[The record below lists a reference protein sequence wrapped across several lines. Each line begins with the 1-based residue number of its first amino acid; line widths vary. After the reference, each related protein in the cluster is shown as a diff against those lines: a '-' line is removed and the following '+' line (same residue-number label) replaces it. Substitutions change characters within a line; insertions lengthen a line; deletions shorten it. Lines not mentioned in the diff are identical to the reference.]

1 MLNQRACEGTEQCN
15 MNIFKR
21 FFSATLLFTTLTG
34 AAVELIPVEK
44 SPVIVFINGKK
55 YYVHTVKSGDTLY
68 SIAKAY
74 EVDESVIREYN
85 PSVADGLRIDQ
96 TVKIPVSDS
105 ALAVERAEKKRK
117 KDYLTHKVKAGQTL
131 YAIARDYNISVATL
145 REDNPSIN
153 PQALTIGE
161 TLWIRRAAIG
171 SSTEQQAQ
179 AEMVEYT
186 TTLNKATDDDGFDHH
201 VVKPGET
208 VYSLSRRYGISEAE
222 FAQINDIS
230 LGLKAG
236 AIIRIP
242 KPKSEE
248 SAQENIA
255 ENAPSTT
262 TNNID
267 ITFQRLDSTQPL
279 NVALMLPMNINS
291 KPNASY
297 VEFYQGF
304 LLGLDKIKQSGGG
317 ETKLTVYNTA
327 HDQLKVQQIVGS
339 TMFEGTNLIVGP
351 VYEDELNPVLQYAH
365 KNSVPVVS
373 PLANISAV
381 QSPALYQLSPAP
393 EKKYEKIGNLLDGGR
408 DIYLIYASSNDKE
421 FEQEILRELYGR
433 PYAAYNYSFTDQK
446 STFTPRNAEAKAIE
460 SMDDILKGEKPCLFI
475 VLANSETDVDRILG
489 TISSSKV
496 ALTDRSEPSAQY
508 VVLGTSRWGRFG
520 NIDHTTYFNNNVVMI
535 STYHAKRDS
544 KAVRDFDSRYIE
556 AYGALPSLY
565 AYRGYDTA
573 MIFCAG
579 MRGDID
585 YKMLDKRYTPL
596 QTTYKF
602 VGGDNGQRY
611 INQEWVRVNYNSD
624 YTITI
629 E

>member
-1 MLNQRACEGTEQCN
+1 MK
-15 MNIFKR
+15 IFKR
-21 FFSATLLFTTLTG
+21 FIAAGLILTTLSG
-34 AAVELIPVEK
+34 AAVEYMPVEK

-74 EVDESVIREYN
+74 EVNEAVIRDNN
-85 PSVADGLRIDQ
+85 PGMTDGLKIDQ
-96 TVKIPVSDS
+96 TVKIPVPES
-105 ALAVERAEKKRK
+105 ALAENAQMNKKRK
-117 KDYLTHKVKAGQTL
+117 KEYITHKVKAGQTL

-145 REDNPSIN
+145 REDNPSVN
-153 PQALTIGE
+153 PQSLTIGE
-161 TLWIRRAAIG
+161 TLWIRRSEIG
-171 SSTEQQAQ
+171 SSTETEAQ

-186 TTLNKATDDDGFDHH
+186 DNLNKATNDDGYDHH

-208 VYSLSRRYGISEAE
+208 IYSLSRRFGISEAD
-222 FAQINDIS
+222 FKALNDVS
-230 LGLKAG
+230 QGLKAG
-236 AIIRIP
+236 SIIRIP
-242 KPKSEE
+242 KSKETE
-248 SAQENIA
+248 QVAEVDNSAANTPANLDIVFQKLN
-255 ENAPSTT
+255 PS
-262 TNNID
+262 
-267 ITFQRLDSTQPL
+267 QPL
-279 NVALMLPMNINS
+279 NIALMLPMNINS

-304 LLGLDKIKQSGGG
+304 LLGLESVKQTSGG

-327 HDQLKVQQIVGS
+327 HDQLKVQQIVNS

-365 KNSVPVVS
+365 KHSVPVVS
-373 PLANISAV
+373 PLANITAV
-381 QSPALYQLSPAP
+381 QSPVLYQLSPSTD
-393 EKKYEKIGNLLDGGR
+393 KKYEKIANLLDGGR

-421 FEQEILRELYGR
+421 FEQEIIRELHGR
-433 PYAAYNYSFTDQK
+433 PYSAYNYSFTDQK
-446 STFTPRNAEAKAIE
+446 STFTPRNAEARAIE

-475 VLANSETDVDRILG
+475 VLANAETDVDRILG

-496 ALTDRSEPSAQY
+496 ALTDRSESSAQY
-508 VVLGTSRWGRFG
+508 VVMGTSRWGRFG
-520 NIDHTTYFNNNVVMI
+520 NIDHTSYFNNNVVMI

-556 AYGALPSLY
+556 SYGALPSLY

-602 VGGDNGQRY
+602 VEGNAGERY
-611 INQEWVRVNYNSD
+611 INQEWVRVNYNSN

>member
-1 MLNQRACEGTEQCN
+1 MK
-15 MNIFKR
+15 IFKR
-21 FFSATLLFTTLTG
+21 FIAAGLIFSTLSG
-34 AAVELIPVEK
+34 AAAELLPVEK

-74 EVDESVIREYN
+74 EVGENDIRECN
-85 PSVADGLRIDQ
+85 PSVGDGLRIDQ
-96 TVKIPVSDS
+96 TMKIPVPES
-105 ALAVERAEKKRK
+105 ALLKAKAEKKRK
-117 KDYLTHKVKAGQTL
+117 KDYIIHKVKAGQTL
-131 YAIARDYNISVATL
+131 YAIARDYNISVAQL
-145 REDNPSIN
+145 REDNPSVN
-153 PQALTIGE
+153 PQALAVDE
-161 TLWIRRAAIG
+161 LLWIRRTAIG

-179 AEMVEYT
+179 AEMAEYT
-186 TTLNKATDDDGFDHH
+186 DNLNKATNDDGFDHH
-201 VVKPGET
+201 VVQPGET
-208 VYSLSRRYGISEAE
+208 IYSLSRRYGITEAE
-222 FAQINDIS
+222 FAQLNDVS
-230 LGLKAG
+230 QGLKAG
-236 AIIRIP
+236 AIIRLP
-242 KPKSEE
+242 KAKSAEQEE
-248 SAQENIA
+248 VTEVINTPTQATMNSE
-255 ENAPSTT
+255 
-262 TNNID
+262 
-267 ITFQRLDSTQPL
+267 ITFQKLDDSQDL
-279 NVALMLPMNINS
+279 NIALMLPMNINS

-304 LLGLDKIKQSGGG
+304 LLGLDEIKQSGNGN
-317 ETKLTVYNTA
+317 TKLTVYNTA

-339 TMFEGTNLIVGP
+339 TMFEGTNLIVSP

-421 FEQEILRELYGR
+421 FEQEILKELHGR
-433 PYAAYNYSFTDQK
+433 PYSAYNYSFTDQK
-446 STFTPRNAEAKAIE
+446 STFTPRNAEARAIE

-475 VLANSETDVDRILG
+475 VLANAETDVDRILG

-496 ALTDRSEPSAQY
+496 ALTDRSESSAQY
-508 VVLGTSRWGRFG
+508 VVMGTSRWGRFN
-520 NIDHTTYFNNNVVMI
+520 NIDHTSYFNNNVVMI

-544 KAVRDFDSRYIE
+544 KAVRDFDSRYID

-579 MRGDID
+579 MRGDVE
-585 YKMLDKRYTPL
+585 YNMLDKRYTPL

-602 VGGDNGQRY
+602 VRGNAGERY
-611 INQEWVRVNYNSD
+611 VNQEWVRVNYNSD

>member
-1 MLNQRACEGTEQCN
+1 MK
-15 MNIFKR
+15 IFKR
-21 FFSATLLFTTLTG
+21 FIAAGLIFTTLSG
-34 AAVELIPVEK
+34 AAVELLPIDK

-74 EVDESVIREYN
+74 EVGEDAIRDSN
-85 PSVADGLRIDQ
+85 PGVADGLRIDQ
-96 TVKIPVSDS
+96 TVKIPVPES
-105 ALAVERAEKKRK
+105 AILKAKAEKKRK
-117 KDYLTHKVKAGQTL
+117 KDYITHKVKAGQTL

-145 REDNPSIN
+145 REDNPSVN
-153 PQALTIGE
+153 PQALSVGE

-179 AEMVEYT
+179 AEIAEYT
-186 TTLNKATDDDGFDHH
+186 DNLNKATDDDGFDHH

-208 VYSLSRRYGISEAE
+208 IYSLSRRYGITEAE
-222 FAQINDIS
+222 FAQLNDVS
-230 LGLKAG
+230 QGLKAG

-242 KPKSEE
+242 KAKEVEQEVVAEADNTP
-248 SAQENIA
+248 AQ
-255 ENAPSTT
+255 TT
-262 TNNID
+262 PGTE
-267 ITFQRLDSTQPL
+267 ITFQKLDAMQDL
-279 NVALMLPMNINS
+279 NIALMLPMNINS

-304 LLGLDKIKQSGGG
+304 LLGLDEVKKTSNGN
-317 ETKLTVYNTA
+317 TKLTVYNTS

-421 FEQEILRELYGR
+421 FEQEIIKELHGR

-446 STFTPRNAEAKAIE
+446 STFKPRNAEARAIE
-460 SMDDILKGEKPCLFI
+460 SIDDILKGEKPCLFI
-475 VLANSETDVDRILG
+475 VLANAETDVDRILG

-508 VVLGTSRWGRFG
+508 VVMGTSRWGRFN
-520 NIDHTTYFNNNVVMI
+520 NIDHTSYFNNNVVMI

-579 MRGDID
+579 MRGDIE
-585 YKMLDKRYTPL
+585 YNMLDKRYTPL

-602 VGGDNGQRY
+602 VRGNAGERY
-611 INQEWVRVNYNSD
+611 INQEWVRVNYNND

>member
-1 MLNQRACEGTEQCN
+1 MK
-15 MNIFKR
+15 IFKR
-21 FFSATLLFTTLTG
+21 FIAAGLIFSTLSG
-34 AAVELIPVEK
+34 AAVELLPVEK

-74 EVDESVIREYN
+74 EVGENDIRECN
-85 PSVADGLRIDQ
+85 PSVGDGLRIDQ
-96 TVKIPVSDS
+96 TVKIPVPAS
-105 ALAVERAEKKRK
+105 AIIKANAEKKRK
-117 KDYLTHKVKAGQTL
+117 KDYIVHKVKAGQTL
-131 YAIARDYNISVATL
+131 YAIARDYNISVAQL
-145 REDNPSIN
+145 REDNPSVN
-153 PQALTIGE
+153 PQALSVGE
-161 TLWIRRAAIG
+161 SLWIRRTAIG

-179 AEMVEYT
+179 AEMAEYT
-186 TTLNKATDDDGFDHH
+186 DNLNKATSDDGFDNH
-201 VVKPGET
+201 VVQPGET
-208 VYSLSRRYGISEAE
+208 IYSLSRRYGITEAE
-222 FAQINDIS
+222 FAQLNDVS
-230 LGLKAG
+230 QGLKAG

-242 KPKSEE
+242 KAKE
-248 SAQENIA
+248 A
-255 ENAPSTT
+255 EQVVVAEADNTSTQT
-262 TNNID
+262 TLNTE
-267 ITFQRLDSTQPL
+267 ITFQKLDNSQDL
-279 NVALMLPMNINS
+279 NIALMLPMNINS

-304 LLGLDKIKQSGGG
+304 LLGLDEIKQSGNGN
-317 ETKLTVYNTA
+317 TKLTVYNTA

-365 KNSVPVVS
+365 KNNVPVVS

-421 FEQEILRELYGR
+421 FEQEIIKELHGR
-433 PYAAYNYSFTDQK
+433 PYSAYNYSFADQK
-446 STFTPRNAEAKAIE
+446 STFTPRNAEARAIE
-460 SMDDILKGEKPCLFI
+460 SMDDILKSEKPCLFI
-475 VLANSETDVDRILG
+475 VLANAETDVDRILG

-508 VVLGTSRWGRFG
+508 VVMGTSRWGRFN
-520 NIDHTTYFNNNVVMI
+520 NIDHTSYFNNNVVMI

-544 KAVRDFDSRYIE
+544 KAVRDFDSRYID

-579 MRGDID
+579 MRGDIE
-585 YKMLDKRYTPL
+585 YNMLDKRYTPL

-602 VGGDNGQRY
+602 VRGNAGERY
-611 INQEWVRVNYNSD
+611 VNQEWVRVNYNSD

>member
-1 MLNQRACEGTEQCN
+1 MK
-15 MNIFKR
+15 IFKR
-21 FFSATLLFTTLTG
+21 FIAAGLIFATLSG
-34 AAVELIPVEK
+34 AAVELLPVDK

-74 EVDESVIREYN
+74 EVGEDAIRDSN
-85 PSVADGLRIDQ
+85 PGVADGLRIDQ
-96 TVKIPVSDS
+96 TVKIPVPES
-105 ALAVERAEKKRK
+105 AILKAKAEKKRK
-117 KDYLTHKVKAGQTL
+117 KDYITHKVKAGQTL

-145 REDNPSIN
+145 REDNPSVN
-153 PQALTIGE
+153 PQALSVGE

-179 AEMVEYT
+179 AEMAEYT
-186 TTLNKATDDDGFDHH
+186 NNLNKATSDDGFDHH
-201 VVKPGET
+201 VVQPGET
-208 VYSLSRRYGISEAE
+208 IYSLSRRYGITEAE
-222 FAQINDIS
+222 FAQLNDVS
-230 LGLKAG
+230 QGLKAG

-242 KPKSEE
+242 KAKEVE
-248 SAQENIA
+248 QELVAEA
-255 ENAPSTT
+255 ENTPAQTT
-262 TNNID
+262 LNTE
-267 ITFQRLDSTQPL
+267 ITFQKLDNSQDL
-279 NVALMLPMNINS
+279 NIALMLPMNINS

-304 LLGLDKIKQSGGG
+304 LLGLDEIKQSGNGN
-317 ETKLTVYNTA
+317 TKLTVYNTA

-365 KNSVPVVS
+365 KNNVPVVS

-421 FEQEILRELYGR
+421 FEQEIIKELHGR

-446 STFTPRNAEAKAIE
+446 STFKPRNAEARAIE
-460 SMDDILKGEKPCLFI
+460 SIDDILKGEKPCLFI
-475 VLANSETDVDRILG
+475 VLANAETDVDRILG

-508 VVLGTSRWGRFG
+508 VVMGTSRWGRFN
-520 NIDHTTYFNNNVVMI
+520 NIDHTSYFNNNVVMI

-579 MRGDID
+579 MRGDIE
-585 YKMLDKRYTPL
+585 YNMLDKRYTPL

-602 VGGDNGQRY
+602 VRGNAGERY

>member
-1 MLNQRACEGTEQCN
+1 MK
-15 MNIFKR
+15 IFKR
-21 FFSATLLFTTLTG
+21 FIAAGLIFSTLSG
-34 AAVELIPVEK
+34 AAAELLPVEK

-74 EVDESVIREYN
+74 EVGEKDIRECN
-85 PSVADGLRIDQ
+85 PNVGDGLRIDQ
-96 TVKIPVSDS
+96 TVKIPVPAS
-105 ALAVERAEKKRK
+105 AIIKANAEKKRK
-117 KDYLTHKVKAGQTL
+117 KDYIVHKVKAGQTL
-131 YAIARDYNISVATL
+131 YAIARDYNISVAQL
-145 REDNPSIN
+145 REDNPSVN
-153 PQALTIGE
+153 PQALSVGE
-161 TLWIRRAAIG
+161 SLWIRRTAIG

-179 AEMVEYT
+179 AEMAEYT
-186 TTLNKATDDDGFDHH
+186 DNLNKATSDDGFDNH
-201 VVKPGET
+201 VVQPGET
-208 VYSLSRRYGISEAE
+208 IYSLSRRYGITEAE
-222 FAQINDIS
+222 FAQLNDVS
-230 LGLKAG
+230 QGLKAG

-242 KPKSEE
+242 KAKEVE
-248 SAQENIA
+248 QEVVAEA
-255 ENAPSTT
+255 ENTPAQTT
-262 TNNID
+262 LNTE
-267 ITFQRLDSTQPL
+267 ITFQKLNDSQDL
-279 NVALMLPMNINS
+279 NIALMLPMNINS

-304 LLGLDKIKQSGGG
+304 LLGLDEIKQSGNGN
-317 ETKLTVYNTA
+317 TKLTVYNTA

-421 FEQEILRELYGR
+421 FEQEIIKELHGR
-433 PYAAYNYSFTDQK
+433 PYSAYNYSFADQK
-446 STFTPRNAEAKAIE
+446 STFTPRNAEARAIE
-460 SMDDILKGEKPCLFI
+460 SMDDILKSEKPCLFI
-475 VLANSETDVDRILG
+475 VLANAETDVDRILG

-508 VVLGTSRWGRFG
+508 VVMGTSRWGRFN
-520 NIDHTTYFNNNVVMI
+520 NIDHTSYFNNNVVMI

-544 KAVRDFDSRYIE
+544 KAVRDFDSRYID

-579 MRGDID
+579 MRGDIE
-585 YKMLDKRYTPL
+585 YNMLDKRYTPL

-602 VGGDNGQRY
+602 VRGNAGERY
-611 INQEWVRVNYNSD
+611 VNQEWVRVNYNSD

>member
-1 MLNQRACEGTEQCN
+1 MK
-15 MNIFKR
+15 IFKR
-21 FFSATLLFTTLTG
+21 FIAAGLIFSTLSG
-34 AAVELIPVEK
+34 AAAELLPVEK

-74 EVDESVIREYN
+74 EVGENDIRECN
-85 PSVADGLRIDQ
+85 PSVGDGLRIDQ
-96 TVKIPVSDS
+96 TVKIPVPAS
-105 ALAVERAEKKRK
+105 ALIKANAEKKRK
-117 KDYLTHKVKAGQTL
+117 KDYIVHKVKAGQTL
-131 YAIARDYNISVATL
+131 YAIARDYNISVAQL
-145 REDNPSIN
+145 REDNPSVN
-153 PQALTIGE
+153 PQALSVGE
-161 TLWIRRAAIG
+161 SLWIRRTAIG

-179 AEMVEYT
+179 AEMAEYT
-186 TTLNKATDDDGFDHH
+186 NNLNKATSDDGFDNH
-201 VVKPGET
+201 VVQPGET
-208 VYSLSRRYGISEAE
+208 IYSLSRRYGITEAE
-222 FAQINDIS
+222 FAQLNDVS
-230 LGLKAG
+230 QGLKAG

-242 KPKSEE
+242 KAKEVE
-248 SAQENIA
+248 QEVVA
-255 ENAPSTT
+255 EADNAPAQTT
-262 TNNID
+262 LNTE
-267 ITFQRLDSTQPL
+267 ITFQKL
-279 NVALMLPMNINS
+279 NDLQDLNIALMLPMNINS

-304 LLGLDKIKQSGGG
+304 LLGLDEIKQSGNGN
-317 ETKLTVYNTA
+317 TKLTVYNTA
-327 HDQLKVQQIVGS
+327 HDQLKVQQIVSS

-421 FEQEILRELYGR
+421 FEQEIIKELHGR
-433 PYAAYNYSFTDQK
+433 PYSAYNYSFADQK
-446 STFTPRNAEAKAIE
+446 STFTPRNAEARAIE
-460 SMDDILKGEKPCLFI
+460 SMDDILKSEKPCLFI
-475 VLANSETDVDRILG
+475 VLANAETDVDRILG

-508 VVLGTSRWGRFG
+508 IVMGTSRWGRFN
-520 NIDHTTYFNNNVVMI
+520 NIDHTSYFNNNVVMI

-544 KAVRDFDSRYIE
+544 KAVRDFDSRYID

-579 MRGDID
+579 MRGDIE
-585 YKMLDKRYTPL
+585 YNMLDKRYTPL

-602 VGGDNGQRY
+602 VRGNAGKRY
-611 INQEWVRVNYNSD
+611 VNQEWVRVNYNSD

>member
-1 MLNQRACEGTEQCN
+1 MK
-15 MNIFKR
+15 IFKR
-21 FFSATLLFTTLTG
+21 FIAAGLIFTTLSG
-34 AAVELIPVEK
+34 AAVELLPVDK

-74 EVDESVIREYN
+74 EVGEDAIRDSN
-85 PSVADGLRIDQ
+85 PGVADGLRIDQ
-96 TVKIPVSDS
+96 TVKIPVPES
-105 ALAVERAEKKRK
+105 AILKAKAEKKRK
-117 KDYLTHKVKAGQTL
+117 KDYITHKVKAGQTL

-145 REDNPSIN
+145 REDNPSVN
-153 PQALTIGE
+153 PQALSVGE

-179 AEMVEYT
+179 AEIAEYT
-186 TTLNKATDDDGFDHH
+186 DNLNKATDDDGFDHH

-208 VYSLSRRYGISEAE
+208 IYSLSRRYGITEAE
-222 FAQINDIS
+222 FAQLNDVS
-230 LGLKAG
+230 QGLKAG

-242 KPKSEE
+242 RAKEVE
-248 SAQENIA
+248 QEVVA
-255 ENAPSTT
+255 EADNTPVQTT
-262 TNNID
+262 PGTE
-267 ITFQRLDSTQPL
+267 ITFQKLDVMQDL
-279 NVALMLPMNINS
+279 NIALMLPMNINS

-304 LLGLDKIKQSGGG
+304 LLGLDEVKKTSNGN
-317 ETKLTVYNTA
+317 TKLTVYNTS

-421 FEQEILRELYGR
+421 FEQEIIKELHGR

-446 STFTPRNAEAKAIE
+446 STFKPRNAEARAIE
-460 SMDDILKGEKPCLFI
+460 SIDDILKGEKPCLFI
-475 VLANSETDVDRILG
+475 VLANAETDVDRILG

-508 VVLGTSRWGRFG
+508 VVMGTSRWGRFN
-520 NIDHTTYFNNNVVMI
+520 NIDHTSYFNNNVVMI

-579 MRGDID
+579 MRGDIE
-585 YKMLDKRYTPL
+585 YNMLDKRYTPL

-602 VGGDNGQRY
+602 VRGNAGERY
-611 INQEWVRVNYNSD
+611 INQEWVRVNYNND

>member
-1 MLNQRACEGTEQCN
+1 MK
-15 MNIFKR
+15 IFKR
-21 FFSATLLFTTLTG
+21 FIAAGLIFTTLSG
-34 AAVELIPVEK
+34 AAVELLPVDK

-74 EVDESVIREYN
+74 EVGEDAIRDSN
-85 PSVADGLRIDQ
+85 PGVADGLRIDQ
-96 TVKIPVSDS
+96 TVKIPVPES
-105 ALAVERAEKKRK
+105 AILKAKAEKKRK
-117 KDYLTHKVKAGQTL
+117 KDYITHKVKAGQTL

-145 REDNPSIN
+145 REDNPSVN
-153 PQALTIGE
+153 PQALSVGE

-179 AEMVEYT
+179 AEIAEYT
-186 TTLNKATDDDGFDHH
+186 DNLNKATDDDGFDHH

-208 VYSLSRRYGISEAE
+208 IYSLSRRYGITEAE
-222 FAQINDIS
+222 FAQLNDVS
-230 LGLKAG
+230 QGLKAG

-242 KPKSEE
+242 RAKKVE
-248 SAQENIA
+248 QEVVA
-255 ENAPSTT
+255 EADNTPVQTAPGTE
-262 TNNID
+262 
-267 ITFQRLDSTQPL
+267 ITFQKLDAMQDL
-279 NVALMLPMNINS
+279 NIALMLPMNINS

-304 LLGLDKIKQSGGG
+304 LLGLDEVKKTSNGN
-317 ETKLTVYNTA
+317 TKLTVYNTS

-421 FEQEILRELYGR
+421 FEQEIIKELHGR

-446 STFTPRNAEAKAIE
+446 SIFKPRNAEARAIE
-460 SMDDILKGEKPCLFI
+460 SIDDILKGEKPCLFI
-475 VLANSETDVDRILG
+475 VLANAETDVDRILG

-508 VVLGTSRWGRFG
+508 VVMGTSRWGRFN
-520 NIDHTTYFNNNVVMI
+520 NIDHTSYFNNNVVMI

-579 MRGDID
+579 MRGDIE
-585 YKMLDKRYTPL
+585 YNMLDKRYTPL

-602 VGGDNGQRY
+602 VRGNAGERY

>member
-1 MLNQRACEGTEQCN
+1 MK
-15 MNIFKR
+15 IFKR
-21 FFSATLLFTTLTG
+21 IITAGLLLSTLTVT
-34 AAVELIPVEK
+34 AVEFMPVEK

-68 SIAKAY
+68 SIAKKY
-74 EVDESVIREYN
+74 EVGESTIRECN
-85 PSVADGLRIDQ
+85 PGVADGLRIDQ
-96 TVKIPVSDS
+96 TVKIPVPES
-105 ALAVERAEKKRK
+105 ALNNARTEKKRK
-117 KDYLTHKVKAGQTL
+117 KDFITHKVLAGQTL
-131 YAIARDYNISVATL
+131 YAIARDYNISVAQL
-145 REDNPSIN
+145 REDNPSVN

-161 TLWIRRAAIG
+161 TLWIRRNAMG
-171 SSTEQQAQ
+171 SSNEQQAQ
-179 AEMVEYT
+179 AEMAEYADN
-186 TTLNKATDDDGFDHH
+186 LNKVTDDDGYDHH

-208 VYSLSRRYGISEAE
+208 VYSLSRRYGITEAE
-222 FAQINDIS
+222 FAQLNDLS
-230 LGLKAG
+230 QGLKAG

-242 KPKSEE
+242 RAKQESEQTE
-248 SAQENIA
+248 VADN
-255 ENAPSTT
+255 TT
-262 TNNID
+262 LQTADID
-267 ITFQRLDSTQPL
+267 VTFQRLDAMQPL

-304 LLGLDKIKQSGGG
+304 LLGLDDVKKKYNGD
-317 ETKLTVYNTA
+317 TKLTVYNTA

-339 TMFEGTNLIVGP
+339 TMFEDTNLIVGP
-351 VYEDELNPVLQYAH
+351 VYEDELNPVLQYAYKH
-365 KNSVPVVS
+365 SVPVVS
-373 PLANISAV
+373 PLANITAV
-381 QSPALYQLSPAP
+381 QSPVLYQLSPAV
-393 EKKYEKIGNLLDGGR
+393 EKKYEKIGNLIDGGR

-421 FEQEILRELYGR
+421 FEQEILRELHGR

-446 STFTPRNAEAKAIE
+446 STFKPRNAEAKPIE
-460 SMDDILKGEKPCLFI
+460 SMDDILKSEKPCLFI
-475 VLANSETDVDRILG
+475 VLANAETDVDRILG

-508 VVLGTSRWGRFG
+508 VVLGTSRWGRFN
-520 NIDHTTYFNNNVVMI
+520 NIDHTSYFNNNVVMI

-544 KAVRDFDSRYIE
+544 KAVREFDSRYIE

-602 VGGDNGQRY
+602 VGGENGERY
-611 INQEWVRVNYNSD
+611 INQEWVRVNYNSN
-624 YTITI
+624 YTITL

>member
-1 MLNQRACEGTEQCN
+1 MK
-15 MNIFKR
+15 IFKK
-21 FFSATLLFTTLTG
+21 FIAAGLIFSTLSG
-34 AAVELIPVEK
+34 AAVELLPVEK

-74 EVDESVIREYN
+74 EVGENDIRECN
-85 PSVADGLRIDQ
+85 PSVGDGLRIDQ
-96 TVKIPVSDS
+96 TVKIPVPES
-105 ALAVERAEKKRK
+105 ALLKAKAEKKRK
-117 KDYLTHKVKAGQTL
+117 KDYIIHKVKAGQTL
-131 YAIARDYNISVATL
+131 YAIARDYNISVAQL
-145 REDNPSIN
+145 REDNPSVN
-153 PQALTIGE
+153 PQALAVDE
-161 TLWIRRAAIG
+161 SLWIRRTAIG

-179 AEMVEYT
+179 AEMAEYT
-186 TTLNKATDDDGFDHH
+186 DNLNKATSDDGFDHH
-201 VVKPGET
+201 VVQPGET
-208 VYSLSRRYGISEAE
+208 IYSLSRRYGITEAE
-222 FAQINDIS
+222 FAQLNDVS
-230 LGLKAG
+230 QGLKAG
-236 AIIRIP
+236 AIIRLP
-242 KPKSEE
+242 KAKSAEQEE
-248 SAQENIA
+248 VTEVINTPAQATMNSE
-255 ENAPSTT
+255 
-262 TNNID
+262 
-267 ITFQRLDSTQPL
+267 ITFQKLDDSQDL
-279 NVALMLPMNINS
+279 NIALMLPMNINS

-304 LLGLDKIKQSGGG
+304 LLGLDEIKQSGNGN
-317 ETKLTVYNTA
+317 TKLTVYNTA

-339 TMFEGTNLIVGP
+339 TMFEGTNLIIGP

-365 KNSVPVVS
+365 KNTVPVVS

-421 FEQEILRELYGR
+421 FEQEILKELHGR
-433 PYAAYNYSFTDQK
+433 PYSAYNYSFTDQK
-446 STFTPRNAEAKAIE
+446 STFTPRNAEARAIE

-475 VLANSETDVDRILG
+475 VLANAETDVDRILG

-496 ALTDRSEPSAQY
+496 ALTDRSESSAQY
-508 VVLGTSRWGRFG
+508 VVMGTSRWGRFN
-520 NIDHTTYFNNNVVMI
+520 NIDHTSYFNNNVVMI

-544 KAVRDFDSRYIE
+544 KAVRDFDSRYID

-579 MRGDID
+579 MRGDVE
-585 YKMLDKRYTPL
+585 YNMLDKRYTPL

-602 VGGDNGQRY
+602 VRGNAGERY
-611 INQEWVRVNYNSD
+611 VNQEWVRVNYNSD

>member
-1 MLNQRACEGTEQCN
+1 MK
-15 MNIFKR
+15 IFKR
-21 FFSATLLFTTLTG
+21 FIAAGLIFTTLSG
-34 AAVELIPVEK
+34 AAVELLPVDK

-74 EVDESVIREYN
+74 EVGEDAIRDSN
-85 PSVADGLRIDQ
+85 PGVADGLRIDQ
-96 TVKIPVSDS
+96 TVKIPVPES
-105 ALAVERAEKKRK
+105 AILKAKAEKKRK
-117 KDYLTHKVKAGQTL
+117 KDYITHKVKAGQTL

-145 REDNPSIN
+145 REDNPSVN
-153 PQALTIGE
+153 PQALSVGE

-179 AEMVEYT
+179 AEIAEYT
-186 TTLNKATDDDGFDHH
+186 DNLNKATDDDGFDHH

-208 VYSLSRRYGISEAE
+208 IYSLSRRYGITEAE
-222 FAQINDIS
+222 FAQLNDVS
-230 LGLKAG
+230 QGLKAG

-242 KPKSEE
+242 KAKEVEQEVVAEADNTP
-248 SAQENIA
+248 AQ
-255 ENAPSTT
+255 TT
-262 TNNID
+262 PGTE
-267 ITFQRLDSTQPL
+267 ITFQKLDAMQDL
-279 NVALMLPMNINS
+279 NIALMLPMNINS

-304 LLGLDKIKQSGGG
+304 LLGLNEVKKTSNGN
-317 ETKLTVYNTA
+317 TKLTVYNTS

-421 FEQEILRELYGR
+421 FEQEIIKELHGR

-446 STFTPRNAEAKAIE
+446 STFKPRNAEARAIE
-460 SMDDILKGEKPCLFI
+460 SIDDILKGEKPCLFI
-475 VLANSETDVDRILG
+475 VLANAETDVDRILG

-508 VVLGTSRWGRFG
+508 VVMGTSRWGRFN
-520 NIDHTTYFNNNVVMI
+520 NIDHTSYFNNNVVMI

-579 MRGDID
+579 MRGDIE
-585 YKMLDKRYTPL
+585 YNMLDKRYTPL

-602 VGGDNGQRY
+602 VRGNAGERY
-611 INQEWVRVNYNSD
+611 INQEWVRVNYNND

>member
-1 MLNQRACEGTEQCN
+1 MK
-15 MNIFKR
+15 IFKR
-21 FFSATLLFTTLTG
+21 FIAAGLIFSTLSG
-34 AAVELIPVEK
+34 AAVELLPVEK

-74 EVDESVIREYN
+74 EVGENDIRECN
-85 PSVADGLRIDQ
+85 PNVGDGLRIDQ
-96 TVKIPVSDS
+96 TVKIPVPAS
-105 ALAVERAEKKRK
+105 AIIKANAEKKRK
-117 KDYLTHKVKAGQTL
+117 KDYIVHKVKAGQTL
-131 YAIARDYNISVATL
+131 YAIARDYNISVAQL
-145 REDNPSIN
+145 REDNPSVN
-153 PQALTIGE
+153 PQALSVGE
-161 TLWIRRAAIG
+161 SLWIRRTAIG

-179 AEMVEYT
+179 AEMAEYT
-186 TTLNKATDDDGFDHH
+186 NNLNKATSDDGFDNH
-201 VVKPGET
+201 VVQPGET
-208 VYSLSRRYGISEAE
+208 IYSLSRRYGITEAE
-222 FAQINDIS
+222 FAQLNDVS
-230 LGLKAG
+230 QGLKAG

-242 KPKSEE
+242 KAKEVEQEVVAEAE
-248 SAQENIA
+248 STPAQ
-255 ENAPSTT
+255 TT
-262 TNNID
+262 LNTE
-267 ITFQRLDSTQPL
+267 ITFQKLDNSQDL
-279 NVALMLPMNINS
+279 NIALMLPMNINS

-304 LLGLDKIKQSGGG
+304 LLGLDEIKQSGNGN
-317 ETKLTVYNTA
+317 TKLTVYNTA

-365 KNSVPVVS
+365 KNSVPIVS

-421 FEQEILRELYGR
+421 FEQEIIKELHGR
-433 PYAAYNYSFTDQK
+433 PYSAYNYSFADQK
-446 STFTPRNAEAKAIE
+446 STFTPRNAEARAIE
-460 SMDDILKGEKPCLFI
+460 SMDDILKSEKPCLFI
-475 VLANSETDVDRILG
+475 VLANAETDVDRILG

-508 VVLGTSRWGRFG
+508 VVMGTSRWGRFN
-520 NIDHTTYFNNNVVMI
+520 NIDHTSYFNNNVVMI

-544 KAVRDFDSRYIE
+544 KAVRDFDSRYID

-579 MRGDID
+579 MRGDIE
-585 YKMLDKRYTPL
+585 YNMLDKRYTPL

-602 VGGDNGQRY
+602 VRGNAGERY
-611 INQEWVRVNYNSD
+611 VNQEWVRVNYNSD

>member
-1 MLNQRACEGTEQCN
+1 MK
-15 MNIFKR
+15 IFKR
-21 FFSATLLFTTLTG
+21 FIAAGLIFSTLSG
-34 AAVELIPVEK
+34 AAVELLPVEK

-74 EVDESVIREYN
+74 EVGENDIRECN
-85 PSVADGLRIDQ
+85 PNVGDGLRIDQ
-96 TVKIPVSDS
+96 TVKIPVPAS
-105 ALAVERAEKKRK
+105 AIIKANAEKKRK
-117 KDYLTHKVKAGQTL
+117 KDYIVHKVKAGQTL
-131 YAIARDYNISVATL
+131 YAIARDYNISVAQL
-145 REDNPSIN
+145 REDNPSVN
-153 PQALTIGE
+153 PQALSVGE
-161 TLWIRRAAIG
+161 SLWIRRTAIG

-179 AEMVEYT
+179 AEMAEYT
-186 TTLNKATDDDGFDHH
+186 DNLNKATSDDGFDNH
-201 VVKPGET
+201 VVQPGET
-208 VYSLSRRYGISEAE
+208 IYSLSRRYGITEAE
-222 FAQINDIS
+222 FAQLNDVS
-230 LGLKAG
+230 QGLKAG

-242 KPKSEE
+242 KAKE
-248 SAQENIA
+248 A
-255 ENAPSTT
+255 EQVVVAEADNTPTQTT
-262 TNNID
+262 LNTE
-267 ITFQRLDSTQPL
+267 ITFQKLNDSQDL
-279 NVALMLPMNINS
+279 NIALMLPMNINS

-304 LLGLDKIKQSGGG
+304 LLGLDEIKQSGNGN
-317 ETKLTVYNTA
+317 TKLTVYNTA

-421 FEQEILRELYGR
+421 FEQEIIKELHGR
-433 PYAAYNYSFTDQK
+433 PYSAYNYSFADQK
-446 STFTPRNAEAKAIE
+446 STFTPRNAEARAIE
-460 SMDDILKGEKPCLFI
+460 SMDDILKSEKPCLFI
-475 VLANSETDVDRILG
+475 VLANAETDVDRILG

-508 VVLGTSRWGRFG
+508 VVMGTSRWGRFN
-520 NIDHTTYFNNNVVMI
+520 NIDHTSYFNNNVVMI

-544 KAVRDFDSRYIE
+544 KAVRDFDSRYID

-579 MRGDID
+579 MRGDIE
-585 YKMLDKRYTPL
+585 YNMLDKRYTPL

-602 VGGDNGQRY
+602 VRGNAGERY
-611 INQEWVRVNYNSD
+611 VNQEWVRVNYNSD

>member
-1 MLNQRACEGTEQCN
+1 MK
-15 MNIFKR
+15 IFKR
-21 FFSATLLFTTLTG
+21 FIAAGLIFSTLTG
-34 AAVELIPVEK
+34 AAVELLPVEK

-74 EVDESVIREYN
+74 EVGENDIRECN
-85 PSVADGLRIDQ
+85 PNVGDGLRIDQ
-96 TVKIPVSDS
+96 TVKIPVPAS
-105 ALAVERAEKKRK
+105 AIIKANAEKKRK
-117 KDYLTHKVKAGQTL
+117 KDYIVHKVKAGQTL
-131 YAIARDYNISVATL
+131 YAIARDYNISVAQL
-145 REDNPSIN
+145 REDNPSVN
-153 PQALTIGE
+153 PQALSVGE
-161 TLWIRRAAIG
+161 SLWIRRTAIG

-179 AEMVEYT
+179 AEMAEYT
-186 TTLNKATDDDGFDHH
+186 NNLNKATSDDGFDHH
-201 VVKPGET
+201 VVQPGET
-208 VYSLSRRYGISEAE
+208 IYSLSRRYGITEAE
-222 FAQINDIS
+222 FAQLNDVS
-230 LGLKAG
+230 QGLKAG

-242 KPKSEE
+242 KAKE
-248 SAQENIA
+248 A
-255 ENAPSTT
+255 EQVVVAEADNTSTQT
-262 TNNID
+262 TLNTE
-267 ITFQRLDSTQPL
+267 ITFQKLDNSQDL
-279 NVALMLPMNINS
+279 NIALMLPMNINS

-304 LLGLDKIKQSGGG
+304 LLGLDEIKKSGNGN
-317 ETKLTVYNTA
+317 TKLTVYNTA

-421 FEQEILRELYGR
+421 FEQEIIKELHGR
-433 PYAAYNYSFTDQK
+433 PYSAYNYSFADQK
-446 STFTPRNAEAKAIE
+446 STFTPRNAEARAIE
-460 SMDDILKGEKPCLFI
+460 SMDDILKSEKPCLFI
-475 VLANSETDVDRILG
+475 VLANAETDVDRILG

-508 VVLGTSRWGRFG
+508 VVMGTSRWGRFN
-520 NIDHTTYFNNNVVMI
+520 NIDHTSYFNNNVVMI

-544 KAVRDFDSRYIE
+544 KAVRDFDSRYID

-579 MRGDID
+579 MRGDIE
-585 YKMLDKRYTPL
+585 YNMLDKRYTPL

-602 VGGDNGQRY
+602 VRGNAGERY
-611 INQEWVRVNYNSD
+611 VNQEWVRVNYNSD

>member
-1 MLNQRACEGTEQCN
+1 MK
-15 MNIFKR
+15 IFKSIIAAGLI
-21 FFSATLLFTTLTG
+21 FSTLTG
-34 AAVELIPVEK
+34 VAAEYLPVEK

-74 EVDESVIREYN
+74 EVEEGIIRESN
-85 PSVADGLRIDQ
+85 PGVADGLRIDQ
-96 TVKIPVSDS
+96 TVKIPVPES
-105 ALAVERAEKKRK
+105 AIIKAKAEKKRK
-117 KDYLTHKVKAGQTL
+117 KDFILHKIKAGQTL

-161 TLWIRRAAIG
+161 TLWIRRTEIG

-179 AEMVEYT
+179 AEMVEYANN
-186 TTLNKATDDDGFDHH
+186 LNKATDDDGYDHH
-201 VVKPGET
+201 VVQVGET
-208 VYSLSRRYGISEAE
+208 VYSLSRRYGITEAE

-230 LGLKAG
+230 QGLKAG

-242 KPKSEE
+242 KAKEAEPEVIVAQDDNSNQNIISEE
-248 SAQENIA
+248 
-255 ENAPSTT
+255 
-262 TNNID
+262 
-267 ITFQRLDSTQPL
+267 ITFQKLDATQDL
-279 NVALMLPMNINS
+279 NIALMLPMNINS

-304 LLGLDKIKQSGGG
+304 MLGLEEVKKTSNGN
-317 ETKLTVYNTA
+317 TKLTVYNTA
-327 HDQLKVQQIVGS
+327 HDQLKVQQIVNS

-373 PLANISAV
+373 PLANITAV

-421 FEQEILRELYGR
+421 FEQEIIKELHGR
-433 PYAAYNYSFTDQK
+433 PYAAYTYSFADQK
-446 STFTPRNAEAKAIE
+446 SVFKPRNAEARAIE
-460 SMDDILKGEKPCLFI
+460 SMDDILKSEKPCLFI
-475 VLANSETDVDRILG
+475 VLANAETDVDRILG

-508 VVLGTSRWGRFG
+508 VVMGTSRWGRFN
-520 NIDHTTYFNNNVVMI
+520 NIDHTSYFNNNVVMI

-544 KAVRDFDSRYIE
+544 KAVQDFDSRYIE

-579 MRGDID
+579 MRGDVE
-585 YKMLDKRYTPL
+585 YNMLDKRYTPL

-602 VGGDNGQRY
+602 VRGNAGERY
-611 INQEWVRVNYNSD
+611 TNQEWVRVNYNND

>member
-1 MLNQRACEGTEQCN
+1 MK
-15 MNIFKR
+15 IFKR
-21 FFSATLLFTTLTG
+21 FIAAGLIFTTLSG
-34 AAVELIPVEK
+34 AAVELLPVDK

-74 EVDESVIREYN
+74 EVGEDAIRDSN
-85 PSVADGLRIDQ
+85 PGVADGLRIDQ
-96 TVKIPVSDS
+96 TVKIPVPES
-105 ALAVERAEKKRK
+105 AILKAKAEKKRK
-117 KDYLTHKVKAGQTL
+117 KDYITHKVKAGQTL

-145 REDNPSIN
+145 REDNPSVN
-153 PQALTIGE
+153 PQALSVGE

-179 AEMVEYT
+179 AEIAEYT
-186 TTLNKATDDDGFDHH
+186 DNLNKATDDDGFDHH

-208 VYSLSRRYGISEAE
+208 IYSLSRRYGITEAE
-222 FAQINDIS
+222 FAQLNDVS
-230 LGLKAG
+230 QGLKAG

-242 KPKSEE
+242 RAKEVE
-248 SAQENIA
+248 QEVVA
-255 ENAPSTT
+255 EADNTPVQTT
-262 TNNID
+262 PGTE
-267 ITFQRLDSTQPL
+267 ITFQKLDAMQDL
-279 NVALMLPMNINS
+279 NIALMLPMNINS

-304 LLGLDKIKQSGGG
+304 LLGLDEVKKTSNGN
-317 ETKLTVYNTA
+317 TKLTVYNTS

-421 FEQEILRELYGR
+421 FEQEIIKELHGR

-446 STFTPRNAEAKAIE
+446 STFKPRNTEARAIE
-460 SMDDILKGEKPCLFI
+460 SIDDILKGEKPCLFI
-475 VLANSETDVDRILG
+475 VLANAETDVDRILG

-508 VVLGTSRWGRFG
+508 VVMGTSRWGRFN
-520 NIDHTTYFNNNVVMI
+520 NIDHTSYFNNNVVMI

-579 MRGDID
+579 MRGDIE
-585 YKMLDKRYTPL
+585 YNMLDKRYTPL

-602 VGGDNGQRY
+602 VRGNAGERY
-611 INQEWVRVNYNSD
+611 INQEWVRVNYNND

>member
-1 MLNQRACEGTEQCN
+1 MK
-15 MNIFKR
+15 IFKR
-21 FFSATLLFTTLTG
+21 FIAAGLIFSTLSG
-34 AAVELIPVEK
+34 AAVELLPVEK

-74 EVDESVIREYN
+74 EVGENYIRECN
-85 PSVADGLRIDQ
+85 PSVGDGLRIDQ
-96 TVKIPVSDS
+96 TVKIPVPAS
-105 ALAVERAEKKRK
+105 AIIKANAEKKRK
-117 KDYLTHKVKAGQTL
+117 KDYIVHKVKAGQTL
-131 YAIARDYNISVATL
+131 YAIARDYNISVAQL
-145 REDNPSIN
+145 REDNPSVN
-153 PQALTIGE
+153 PQALSVGE
-161 TLWIRRAAIG
+161 SLWIRRTAIG

-186 TTLNKATDDDGFDHH
+186 DNLNKATSDDGFDNH
-201 VVKPGET
+201 VVQPGET
-208 VYSLSRRYGISEAE
+208 IYSLSRRYGITEAE
-222 FAQINDIS
+222 FAQLNDVS
-230 LGLKAG
+230 QGLKAG

-242 KPKSEE
+242 KAKEVEQEVVAEADNTP
-248 SAQENIA
+248 AQ
-255 ENAPSTT
+255 TT
-262 TNNID
+262 LNTE
-267 ITFQRLDSTQPL
+267 ITFQKLDNSQDL
-279 NVALMLPMNINS
+279 NIALMLPMNINS

-304 LLGLDKIKQSGGG
+304 LLGLDEIKQSGNGN
-317 ETKLTVYNTA
+317 TKLTVYNTA

-339 TMFEGTNLIVGP
+339 TMFEGTNLIIGP

-381 QSPALYQLSPAP
+381 QSPTLYQLSPAP

-421 FEQEILRELYGR
+421 FEQEIIKELHGR
-433 PYAAYNYSFTDQK
+433 PYSAYNYSFADQK
-446 STFTPRNAEAKAIE
+446 STFTPRNAEARAIE
-460 SMDDILKGEKPCLFI
+460 SMDDILKSEKPCLFI
-475 VLANSETDVDRILG
+475 VLANAETDVDRILG

-508 VVLGTSRWGRFG
+508 VVMGTSRWGRFN
-520 NIDHTTYFNNNVVMI
+520 NIDHTSYFNNNVVMI

-544 KAVRDFDSRYIE
+544 KAVRDFDSRYID

-579 MRGDID
+579 MRGDIE
-585 YKMLDKRYTPL
+585 YNMLDKRYTPL

-602 VGGDNGQRY
+602 VRGNAGERY
-611 INQEWVRVNYNSD
+611 VNQEWVRVNYNSD